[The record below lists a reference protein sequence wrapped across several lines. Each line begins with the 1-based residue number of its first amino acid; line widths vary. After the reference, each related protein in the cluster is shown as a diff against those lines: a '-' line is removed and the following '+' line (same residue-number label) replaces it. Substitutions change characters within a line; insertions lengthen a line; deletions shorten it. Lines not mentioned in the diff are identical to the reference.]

1 MPPRRAGNGRRAL
14 NIGLL
19 GVLLGF
25 LAAPLTSVAQSAA
38 KVHRIGFLSSLAAS
52 EGQFQIEAL
61 RQGLRDLGYVEGR
74 NVAIELR
81 WAEGDYQRLPRL
93 AKELVDL
100 NPDLIVSAGGP
111 PPARALKMA
120 TKTLPVV
127 FITGSA
133 MAAGIVSSLS
143 RPGGNLTGFE
153 VFAEELDA
161 KRLELLHE
169 ILPKAVH
176 VAAVWNPGNL
186 EAGLQR
192 KQLQDAGR
200 VRGIQIRFV
209 EAHRPSELEAAF
221 ASIARERT
229 DAAVVSAD
237 PMLVSERRR
246 IVELA
251 GRTRVP
257 TIYFDRSF
265 AEAGGLLSY
274 GTDLFALYRSASTY
288 VDKILK
294 GAKPADLPV
303 QQPAKFELVINLK
316 TAKTLGLTIPPPIL
330 LRADRVIE

>member
-1 MPPRRAGNGRRAL
+1 MPRRRLGNRRRAL
-14 NIGLL
+14 NFGAL
-19 GVLLGF
+19 VLLF
-25 LAAPLTSVAQSAA
+25 VFVAVPLASFAQSAA

-52 EGQFQIEAL
+52 DGQFQIEAL

-74 NVAIELR
+74 NLVLELR
-81 WAEGDYQRLPRL
+81 WAEGDYQRLPRM

-100 NPDLIVSAGGP
+100 DPDLIVSAGGP
-111 PPARALKMA
+111 PPARALKVA
-120 TKTLPVV
+120 TKKIPVV
-127 FITGSA
+127 FISGSV

-143 RPGGNLTGFE
+143 RPGENLTGLE

-169 ILPKAVH
+169 ILPKAVQ

-186 EAGLQR
+186 ESGLQR
-192 KQLQDAGR
+192 KRLQDAAR
-200 VRGIQIRFV
+200 VRGMRMRFV
-209 EAHRPSELEAAF
+209 QAQHPSEIDAAF
-221 ASIARERT
+221 ASIMREQT
-229 DAAVVSAD
+229 DAVVVSAD
-237 PMLVSERRR
+237 PMLVNERRR

-251 GRTRVP
+251 GLTRVP
-257 TIYFDRSF
+257 AIYFDRTF

-274 GTDLFALYRSASTY
+274 GTDLFALYRSAGTY

-303 QQPAKFELVINLK
+303 QQPTQFELVINLK
-316 TAKTLGLTIPPPIL
+316 TAKTLGLIIPPPIL

>member
-1 MPPRRAGNGRRAL
+1 MSVRRSS
-14 NIGLL
+14 L
-19 GVLLGF
+19 GVLVVLLGC
-25 LAAPLTSVAQSAA
+25 LAAPLTSIAQSAA

-52 EGQFQIEAL
+52 EGKFQIEAL
-61 RQGLRDLGYVEGR
+61 REGLRDLGYVEGR

-93 AKELVDL
+93 AKELVGL

-111 PPARALKMA
+111 PPARALKAA
-120 TKTLPVV
+120 TETLPVV
-127 FITGSA
+127 FISGSV
-133 MAAGIVSSLS
+133 MAAGIVSSLG

-161 KRLELLHE
+161 KRLGLLHE
-169 ILPKAVH
+169 ILPKAMH
-176 VAAVWNPGNL
+176 VAAVWNPANL
-186 EAGLQR
+186 EGGLQR
-192 KQLQDAGR
+192 KRLQDAAS
-200 VRGIQIRFV
+200 VRGMRIRFV
-209 EAHRPSELEAAF
+209 EAQRPSEIDAAF
-221 ASIARERT
+221 ASIAREQT
-229 DAAVVSAD
+229 DAVVVSAD

-251 GRTRVP
+251 GRARVP

-274 GTDLFALYRSASTY
+274 GIDLFALYRSASTY

-303 QQPAKFELVINLK
+303 QQPTQFELVINLK
-316 TAKTLGLTIPPPIL
+316 TAKTLGLTIPPPVL